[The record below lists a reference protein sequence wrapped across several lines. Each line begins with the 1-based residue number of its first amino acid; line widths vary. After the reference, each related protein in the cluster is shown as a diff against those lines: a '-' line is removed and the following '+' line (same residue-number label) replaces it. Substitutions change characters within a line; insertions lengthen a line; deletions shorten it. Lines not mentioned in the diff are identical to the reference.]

1 MKLEV
6 PFEVLFGDSDPSGW
20 VYYAA
25 VFHYV
30 AQAEARLF
38 REAGF
43 TGAAIVQEGYGLPR
57 ARVEVDYRRPL
68 KVHDRGVVRAW
79 IGHLGNS
86 SIRMEFELIRDG
98 EQEAA
103 VTGRIIMVTVGLLAE
118 RAVPMLDSMRSGLMR
133 FTESG

>member
-43 TGAAIVQEGYGLPR
+43 TGYAIIQEGYGLPR
-57 ARVEVDYRRPL
+57 AHLEADYRHPL

-103 VTGRIIMVTVGLLAE
+103 VTGHIVMVTVDIRAE
-118 RAVPMLDSMRSGLMR
+118 QAIPIPDSLRSGLMR
-133 FTESG
+133 FTEPE

>member
-43 TGAAIVQEGYGLPR
+43 TGYAIVQEGYGLPR
-57 ARVEVDYRRPL
+57 AHVEIDYRRSL
-68 KVHDRGVVRAW
+68 KVHDRGVVRVW

-103 VTGRIIMVTVGLLAE
+103 VTGRIVMVTVGLRAE
-118 RAVPMLDSMRSGLMR
+118 RAVPIPDSMRSGLMR
-133 FTESG
+133 FTEPG